1 LIQFVVAVYAIT
13 VDVEHRPSLVSAD
26 PNVFL
31 AEVSMVAGQSFLTVS
46 NDYRP
51 KADRSV
57 QGDLSAAPL
66 DDVVALVFYVAYFAA
81 LGVWTLVIAPL
92 QCLGN
97 LVVGAPVRLAL
108 TSPLRRYE
116 VRRGNVTHINVGEKT
131 CFAEREDRRR
141 RDANRAE
148 QKPGPVAIR
157 PTTYGH
163 PGAWKAFSKAGFCCP
178 PWLTDVG

>member
-1 LIQFVVAVYAIT
+1 MIQFVVAVYAIT

-66 DDVVALVFYVAYFAA
+66 DDVESWRAAGVEVVVADP
-81 LGVWTLVIAPL
+81 GPHE
-92 QCLGN
+92 
-97 LVVGAPVRLAL
+97 PP
-108 TSPLRRYE
+108 PLRPRDLRRA
-116 VRRGNVTHINVGEKT
+116 VRNT
-131 CFAEREDRRR
+131 EDL
-141 RDANRAE
+141 
-148 QKPGPVAIR
+148 
-157 PTTYGH
+157 
-163 PGAWKAFSKAGFCCP
+163 S
-178 PWLTDVG
+178 